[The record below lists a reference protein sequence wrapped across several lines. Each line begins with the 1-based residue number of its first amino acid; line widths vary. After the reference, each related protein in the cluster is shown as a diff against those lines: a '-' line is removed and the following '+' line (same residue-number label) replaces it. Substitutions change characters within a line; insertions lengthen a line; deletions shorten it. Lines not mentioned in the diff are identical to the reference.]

1 MSSLKIERVTLHKI
15 SQSTIEP
22 SITFTRSG
30 DATTTRVVL
39 PAAVGRQLLLTANKV
54 STFLVGY
61 PVDLLWVGD
70 NVVCAIGPDK
80 QDIAAMAADSTY
92 QWTSKMAVNIAY
104 LQQSLRT
111 WAATDQYFD
120 GQYVYRFTSDPTS
133 IDGGFGYRTADTF
146 NLHHAYRTVFV
157 QKIRA
162 GFAYKAGGDW
172 VVTPPV
178 TAVGAGGRIQLVGD
192 VEDLSDTNLAVYNT
206 FGSIDTAR
214 FVNLCFVNFVARK
227 LTDTFDYTTT
237 EPLGIPLLMVEHQTF
252 NLGGITRVEQQLHAA
267 PLKFTSALAW
277 LIGLHSRVTTL
288 AEMNT
293 LKQCIKMLLT
303 KGNTRTRIE
312 TKMVDSTD
320 APPASR
326 QELIKSLRAHFSHAP
341 TVALIG

>member
-1 MSSLKIERVTLHKI
+1 MHNTHIKFDMSSLKIERVTLHKI

-178 TAVGAGGRIQLVGD
+178 TAESNWLVMLRISLTQI
-192 VEDLSDTNLAVYNT
+192 S
-206 FGSIDTAR
+206 
-214 FVNLCFVNFVARK
+214 LCTIHSAAST
-227 LTDTFDYTTT
+227 L
-237 EPLGIPLLMVEHQTF
+237 LGL
-252 NLGGITRVEQQLHAA
+252 
-267 PLKFTSALAW
+267 
-277 LIGLHSRVTTL
+277 
-288 AEMNT
+288 
-293 LKQCIKMLLT
+293 
-303 KGNTRTRIE
+303 
-312 TKMVDSTD
+312 
-320 APPASR
+320 
-326 QELIKSLRAHFSHAP
+326 
-341 TVALIG
+341 